1 MAPSL
6 RLPVFHSPYST
17 VSASRPNITV
27 LIRLAPMPL
36 MARVSS
42 TSQNMLA
49 GAKNRPTPPMTVKTP
64 QYWKTFFLPKR
75 PMIFGNERGDQQ
87 RDAHVDQGDDPDQAD
102 VASTYLA

>member
-27 LIRLAPMPL
+27 LIKLAPMPL

-49 GAKNRPTPPMTVKTP
+49 GAKNRPTPPTMVNTP
-64 QYWKTFFLPKR
+64 QNWKTFFLPNR
-75 PMIFGNERGDQQ
+75 SMIFGMNGVISSVMPVLTRVMMPT
-87 RDAHVDQGDDPDQAD
+87 RPMLP
-102 VASTYLA
+102 STYWA